1 MIDNIQ
7 IHNKRD
13 FLKMHNAGKLAAE
26 VLDYITDYVEVGVST
41 DFLDNL
47 LKYFT
52 GFNPSTIYASF
63 NETTFSFIR

>member
-47 LKYFT
+47 CHEYIINHNAVPCLLYT
-52 GFNPSTIYASF
+52 SPSP
-63 NETTFSFIR
+63 RD